1 MLRKTPFALRFL
13 REWLSWAT
21 SGEHITDAWD
31 PARQHSGFQQHR
43 HDQSILSLLAKRHRL
58 KTFPLPTAA
67 HDRRDI
73 WAWYHVTKKLAH
85 TSASWLSGG
94 LSQRQIML
102 QAAPSLGQPRPIS
115 RLVPVGIGHTGL
127 AFGIGVGCGLLR
139 DYLASAQLPT
149 GLRRVRDPL

>member
-31 PARQHSGFQQHR
+31 PARQYPGFQQHR

-67 HDRRDI
+67 HDTRDI
-73 WAWYHVTKKLAH
+73 WAWYYVKNKLAH
-85 TSASWLSGG
+85 HSASWLSGG
-94 LSQRQIML
+94 LFQRQIVL
-102 QAAPSLGQPRPIS
+102 PATPSFGQPRPIF
-115 RLVPVGIGHTGL
+115 RLVPVGSPHRTY
-127 AFGIGVGCGLLR
+127 FFYVGVGRGLLR
-139 DYLASAQLPT
+139 DHMATAHLPHE
-149 GLRRVRDPL
+149 LRPVRDPL

>member
-1 MLRKTPFALRFL
+1 MATAGTALSMLGTSPAYLVDKHGGTGFGQLALR
-13 REWLSWAT
+13 
-21 SGEHITDAWD
+21 
-31 PARQHSGFQQHR
+31 
-43 HDQSILSLLAKRHRL
+43 
-58 KTFPLPTAA
+58 
-67 HDRRDI
+67 
-73 WAWYHVTKKLAH
+73 
-85 TSASWLSGG
+85 GG

-102 QAAPSLGQPRPIS
+102 QAAPSSGQPRPIS

>member
-31 PARQHSGFQQHR
+31 PARQYSAFREHR

-67 HDRRDI
+67 HDTRDI
-73 WAWYHVTKKLAH
+73 WAWYYVKNKLAH
-85 TSASWLSGG
+85 HSASWLSGG
-94 LSQRQIML
+94 LFQRQIVL
-102 QAAPSLGQPRPIS
+102 PAAPS
-115 RLVPVGIGHTGL
+115 
-127 AFGIGVGCGLLR
+127 FG
-139 DYLASAQLPT
+139 
-149 GLRRVRDPL
+149 

>member
-31 PARQHSGFQQHR
+31 PARQYSGFQQHR

-94 LSQRQIML
+94 LSQRQMLL
-102 QAAPSLGQPRPIS
+102 QAAPSLGQPRP
-115 RLVPVGIGHTGL
+115 
-127 AFGIGVGCGLLR
+127 
-139 DYLASAQLPT
+139 ASANQPLGPSWHRPHRPCFWHRRGMRAT
-149 GLRRVRDPL
+149 ARLLGLCPATDRASTRT

>member
-31 PARQHSGFQQHR
+31 PARQYSAFREHR

-73 WAWYHVTKKLAH
+73 WARHHVTKKLAH
-85 TSASWLSGG
+85 TSASWLTRG
-94 LSQRQIML
+94 LFQRLIL
-102 QAAPSLGQPRPIS
+102 LRAAPCLGQPRPIS
-115 RLVPVGIGHTGL
+115 RLVPVGWPHRPCFWHRRGRRATARLLGL
-127 AFGIGVGCGLLR
+127 CPATDR
-139 DYLASAQLPT
+139 AST
-149 GLRRVRDPL
+149 RT

>member
-31 PARQHSGFQQHR
+31 PARQYSAFREHR

-73 WAWYHVTKKLAH
+73 WAWHHVTKKLAH

-94 LSQRQIML
+94 FSQRLILL
-102 QAAPSLGQPRPIS
+102 QAAPCLGQPRPNS
-115 RLVPVGIGHTGL
+115 RLGRAGRPAISSLFVFTWRRT
-127 AFGIGVGCGLLR
+127 ATRESAAASCGEAAR
-139 DYLASAQLPT
+139 EAREA
-149 GLRRVRDPL
+149 

>member
-85 TSASWLSGG
+85 TSASWLTGG
-94 LSQRQIML
+94 LSFSARACSRL
-102 QAAPSLGQPRPIS
+102 PRAPASLGQS
-115 RLVPVGIGHTGL
+115 AAWSQL
-127 AFGIGVGCGLLR
+127 AVATPALL
-139 DYLASAQLPT
+139 LA
-149 GLRRVRDPL
+149 